1 MSTPLTALV
10 VDDDASVRYT
20 LRAYLEDA
28 GFDVHEADDGVAGL
42 ERIDELAPAL
52 VVTDLRMPRL
62 DGMGLLEKVR
72 SRTGPKPLVVM
83 LTAQGSERHAVD
95 AMKLG
100 AFDYFKK
107 PFEPDTLRQAIERAK
122 RVAELSADKER
133 AEAERNLGRSLVFE
147 SAAMSRLA
155 LLVQRVAPRDVTV
168 LITGESGTGKERVAE
183 AIVRASTRAHKPFV
197 RFNCAAITPDL
208 AEAELFGH
216 AKGAFTGAHRAR
228 IGLFR
233 EAHGGT
239 LLLDEIGE
247 MDARTQ
253 AKLLRVLQEGE
264 VRPVGEE
271 RPVPVDVRILA
282 ATHRNLAEL
291 VEKGAFREDLL
302 YRLKVVQL
310 AVPPLRERPED
321 ITVLFEHFFA
331 RATSRF
337 GTGPLSVP
345 SSVLPRLSAH
355 RWPGNVR
362 ELENAVESVVALSSE
377 GTIDPELLP
386 GPTMSEAPSL
396 GLKERMDAY
405 ERGILV
411 QTLRECGQNR
421 TEAARRLAI
430 GRATLHEK
438 LHKHALE

>member
-1 MSTPLTALV
+1 LIALV

-28 GFDVHEADDGVAGL
+28 GLEVHEAEDGVVGL
-42 ERIDELAPAL
+42 ERIEELSPAL
-52 VVTDLRMPRL
+52 VITDLRMPRL
-62 DGMGLLEKVR
+62 DGMGLLAKLAER
-72 SRTGPKPLVVM
+72 AGPKPLVVM
-83 LTAQGSERHAVD
+83 LTAQGSERHAVE

-107 PFEPDTLRQAIERAK
+107 PFDPDTLRQAIERAK
-122 RVAELSADKER
+122 RVAELSVGKER

-147 SAAMSRLA
+147 SPSMSKLA
-155 LLVQRVAPRDVTV
+155 LLVQRVGPRDVTV

-183 AIVRASTRAHKPFV
+183 AIVRSSARASKPFV
-197 RFNCAAITPDL
+197 RFNCAAITADL

-228 IGLFR
+228 VGLFR
-233 EAHGGT
+233 EANGGT

-247 MDARTQ
+247 LDARTQ

-271 RPVPVDVRILA
+271 RAVPIDVRILA
-282 ATHRNLAEL
+282 ATHRNLTEL
-291 VEKGAFREDLL
+291 VTQGAFREDLL

-321 ITVLFEHFFA
+321 ITLLFEHFLA
-331 RATSRF
+331 RAISRF
-337 GTGPLSVP
+337 GTGPLTIP
-345 SSVLPRLSAH
+345 ASVLPRLCAH

-377 GTIDPELLP
+377 AAIDPELLP
-386 GPTMSEAPSL
+386 GPAMSEAPAL
-396 GLKERMDAY
+396 GLKERIDAY

-411 QTLRECGQNR
+411 QTLREAGQNR

-438 LHKHALE
+438 LHKHGLE